1 MIYLFVLILLLCL
14 SFRYDINGKTK
25 YRDQWY
31 WVILII
37 FILIAGL
44 RYRIGIDTPRYMFY
58 FYHDYPTID
67 KFSFKEYYI
76 GKDPFYVLLNSVVH
90 SLGGRFYMVQLIQ
103 AAFVNILILNY
114 MKKHSEYLFTCAFLY
129 FLLSYI
135 GIMLEAMRASFSIAI
150 CLYANDYMQK
160 KKWVKGY
167 LLLLIA
173 TMFHAQTLALYV
185 IPLLLFLRFNKRGI
199 IVLLLAYIGG
209 QILQQ
214 SIGDY
219 AFLLEGNDHL
229 ENKVSG
235 YAVSDNY
242 GENNKNINYFI
253 VRIFLPIVYSLFS
266 LWYSKRHSRNEN
278 LKRLEPFIMIGLMF
292 VMVQASFVIA
302 YRFVDYYKIYFALY
316 YAEAFIV
323 MIKKSVRLKV
333 GLAYVKS
340 VIIFLPLMINILH
353 FFDSRYYPYSSI
365 ITKSINKGRES
376 RYKGGSDNYYFP
388 KPDEY

>member
-1 MIYLFVLILLLCL
+1 MIYLFVLFLLLCL
-14 SFRYDINGKTK
+14 SFRYDICGKTK

-31 WVILII
+31 LIILII

-44 RYRIGIDTPRYMFY
+44 RYRIGIDTPRYMFR
-58 FYHDYPTID
+58 FYHEYPTVSM
-67 KFSFKEYYI
+67 FSFEDYYI
-76 GKDPFYVLLNSVVH
+76 GKDPFYVFLNSVVI
-90 SLGGRFYMVQLIQ
+90 SLGGRFYIVQLIE
-103 AAFVNILILNY
+103 AAFVNILVLNY
-114 MKKHSEYLFTCAFLY
+114 IKKHSEYIFTCAFFY
-129 FLLSYI
+129 FLLLYI
-135 GIMLEAMRASFSIAI
+135 SIMMEAMRAGFSIAI

-173 TMFHAQTLALYV
+173 SMFHAQTLALYV

-219 AFLLEGNDHL
+219 VFLLEGNEHL
-229 ENKVSG
+229 EDKVSG

-242 GENNKNINYFI
+242 GENNKNMNYFI

-266 LWYSKRHSRNEN
+266 LWYSKRYSRNEN
-278 LKRLEPFIMIGLMF
+278 LKRFEPFIMLGLMF

-302 YRFVDYYKIYFALY
+302 YRYVDYYKVYFALF
-316 YAEAFIV
+316 YAETFV
-323 MIKKSVRLKV
+323 CMIKRSVRLKA

-340 VIIFLPLMINILH
+340 AIIFLPLMINVLH
-353 FFDSRYYPYSSI
+353 FFDNRYYPYSSV
-365 ITKSINKGRES
+365 ITKSVNKVREN
-376 RYKGGSDNYYFP
+376 RFKGSNNYYFP

>member
-1 MIYLFVLILLLCL
+1 MIYLFVLFLLLCL
-14 SFRYDINGKTK
+14 SFRYDICGKTK

-31 WVILII
+31 LIILII

-44 RYRIGIDTPRYMFY
+44 RYRIGIDTPRYMFR
-58 FYHDYPTID
+58 FYHEYPTVSM
-67 KFSFKEYYI
+67 FSFEDYYI
-76 GKDPFYVLLNSVVH
+76 GKDPFYVFLNSVVI
-90 SLGGRFYMVQLIQ
+90 SLGGRFYIVQLIE
-103 AAFVNILILNY
+103 AAFVNILVLNY
-114 MKKHSEYLFTCAFLY
+114 MKKHSEYIFTCAFLY
-129 FLLSYI
+129 FLLLYI
-135 GIMLEAMRASFSIAI
+135 SIMMEAMRAGFSIAI

-219 AFLLEGNDHL
+219 VFLLEGNEHL
-229 ENKVSG
+229 EDKVSG

-242 GENNKNINYFI
+242 GENNKNMNYFI

-278 LKRLEPFIMIGLMF
+278 LKRFEPFIMLGLMF

-302 YRFVDYYKIYFALY
+302 YRYVDYYKVYFALF
-316 YAEAFIV
+316 YAETFV
-323 MIKKSVRLKV
+323 CMIKRSVRLKA

-340 VIIFLPLMINILH
+340 AIIFLPLMINVLH
-353 FFDSRYYPYSSI
+353 FFDNRYYPYSSV
-365 ITKSINKGRES
+365 ITKSVNKVREN
-376 RYKGGSDNYYFP
+376 RFKGSNNYYFP